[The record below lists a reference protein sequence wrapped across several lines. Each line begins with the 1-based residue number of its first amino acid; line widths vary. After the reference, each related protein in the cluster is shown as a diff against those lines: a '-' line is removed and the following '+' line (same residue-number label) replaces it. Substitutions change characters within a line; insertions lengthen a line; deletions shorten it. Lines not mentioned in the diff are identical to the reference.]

1 MTVMNILDGISYH
14 NCDIGFM
21 HNFLRVKLCRFSY
34 FGNTFIYKIIIRNY
48 SKVLR
53 RYFLCKKLNSSG
65 YIEIG
70 YKKV

>member
-1 MTVMNILDGISYH
+1 MNILDGISYH

-21 HNFLRVKLCRFSY
+21 YNFLRVKMCGFSY

-53 RYFLCKKLNSSG
+53 RYFRGKKLKSSG
-65 YIEIG
+65 FIVIG